1 MVTTTI
7 HKTLGGGRGGMI
19 LCREEYAKKI
29 DSRVFPGHQGGP
41 LMHMIAGK
49 AVTLKIAQSDL
60 FRERQRRTREGA
72 AIVAEEMVAAGVN
85 VLTGGTD
92 VHLVLADLRES
103 ELDGQQAED
112 RLHEIGITVNRNA
125 VPFDP
130 RPPAVSSGLRIGTPA
145 LATRGFQADDFREV
159 GRVIGEALTG
169 DFSDADRSELTE
181 RTRALAEQAPALPAA
196 GRARGRVDIFE
207 LEGIGLERDGRPVL
221 RDVTLSIRPGSTAL
235 VGPSGSG
242 KSTLLRLLNRLADPD
257 EGVVRFHGTDVRE
270 LNPLDLR
277 RRVGL
282 VPQLP
287 APVPGSVGDNVSFGP
302 RLHGEE
308 VDPERPVR
316 LAGLDSSFLE
326 RDASRLSVGEQQ
338 RVMLARA
345 LALEPEVL
353 LLDEPTASLD
363 PAATAAVEDALRNL
377 HEVSLVLV
385 THDRGQAERL
395 AQRTVEL
402 DGGRVTR

>member
-1 MVTTTI
+1 M
-7 HKTLGGGRGGMI
+7 
-19 LCREEYAKKI
+19 
-29 DSRVFPGHQGGP
+29 
-41 LMHMIAGK
+41 
-49 AVTLKIAQSDL
+49 
-60 FRERQRRTREGA
+60 
-72 AIVAEEMVAAGVN
+72 
-85 VLTGGTD
+85 
-92 VHLVLADLRES
+92 
-103 ELDGQQAED
+103 
-112 RLHEIGITVNRNA
+112 
-125 VPFDP
+125 
-130 RPPAVSSGLRIGTPA
+130 
-145 LATRGFQADDFREV
+145 
-159 GRVIGEALTG
+159 
-169 DFSDADRSELTE
+169 
-181 RTRALAEQAPALPAA
+181 
-196 GRARGRVDIFE
+196 
-207 LEGIGLERDGRPVL
+207 L

-270 LNPLDLR
+270 LDPLELR

-287 APVPGSVGDNVSFGP
+287 APVPGSVAENVCFGP
-302 RLHGEE
+302 RLHGDD
-308 VDPERPVR
+308 VDPGAPVR

-363 PAATAAVEDALRNL
+363 SGATEAVEDALRNL
-377 HEVSLVLV
+377 DEVSLVLV

-395 AQRTVEL
+395 AERTIEL
-402 DGGRVTR
+402 EAGRVMA